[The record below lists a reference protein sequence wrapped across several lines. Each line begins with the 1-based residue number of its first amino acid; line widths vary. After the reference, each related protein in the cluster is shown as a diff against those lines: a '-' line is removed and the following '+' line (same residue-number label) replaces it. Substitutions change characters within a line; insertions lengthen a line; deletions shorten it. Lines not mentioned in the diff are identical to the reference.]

1 MDVVGGAQSK
11 SQANQTVVHDNNDP
25 SREVSRKRQSLS
37 DIFTIVSLISMR
49 IPYTWTYTDQ
59 SR

>member
-11 SQANQTVVHDNNDP
+11 SLANQTEVHENNDP

-37 DIFTIVSLISMR
+37 DIFTIVSLYSMEL
-49 IPYTWTYTDQ
+49 T
-59 SR
+59 